1 MKLGHGCR
9 RRTPWWCWVVLF
21 ISAAV
26 MLPGAARLAGE
37 EGAHVTYFTSPEG
50 RAGASLPPL
59 PRTGAPKEPLVTRV
73 YEVPVAAKT
82 LYDTDGRPTLLV
94 DLQVANQGTEPL
106 SKLTVLVRVLD
117 STGAEKD
124 RRRVTLDMTGV
135 RPGIGA
141 RVSATL
147 PGVELL
153 EEDEVM
159 VELETNLPQDDLHG
173 LPEYA
178 EVAGV
183 S

>member
-1 MKLGHGCR
+1 MKKQSAIL
-9 RRTPWWCWVVLF
+9 VVVALLAT
-21 ISAAV
+21 IA
-26 MLPGAARLAGE
+26 LAGCGE
-37 EGAHVTYFTSPEG
+37 KETPEQKVE
-50 RAGASLPPL
+50 RL
-59 PRTGAPKEPLVTRV
+59 RYNHEI
-73 YEVPVAAKT
+73 YPVAAKT
-82 LYDTDGRPTLLV
+82 LYDAEGNPTLLV

-106 SKLTVLVRVLD
+106 ANLTVLVRVLD
-117 STGAEKD
+117 PTGAEKD
-124 RRRVTLDMTGV
+124 RGRVTLDMTDV

-159 VELETNLPQDDLHG
+159 VELETNLPLEVLQG

-178 EVAGV
+178 EITGV

>member
-1 MKLGHGCR
+1 MSMKR
-9 RRTPWWCWVVLF
+9 AIPVAV
-21 ISAAV
+21 V
-26 MLPGAARLAGE
+26 MLAMVAVLGCGEKETPEQKVERLRYNHE
-37 EGAHVTYFTSPEG
+37 IY
-50 RAGASLPPL
+50 
-59 PRTGAPKEPLVTRV
+59 
-73 YEVPVAAKT
+73 PVAAKT
-82 LYDTDGRPTLLV
+82 LYDAEGNPTLLV

-106 SKLTVLVRVLD
+106 AKLSVLVRVLD
-117 STGAEKD
+117 ATGAEKD
-124 RRRVTLDMTGV
+124 RRRVTLDMTDV
-135 RPGIGA
+135 RPGVGA

-159 VELETNLPQDDLHG
+159 VELETNLSPEILHG

>member
-1 MKLGHGCR
+1 MTKQRAILLM
-9 RRTPWWCWVVLF
+9 V
-21 ISAAV
+21 V
-26 MLPGAARLAGE
+26 MLATIALASCGEKETPEQKVERLRYNHE
-37 EGAHVTYFTSPEG
+37 IY
-50 RAGASLPPL
+50 
-59 PRTGAPKEPLVTRV
+59 
-73 YEVPVAAKT
+73 PVAAKT
-82 LYDTDGRPTLLV
+82 LYDAEGQPTLLV
-94 DLQVANQGTEPL
+94 DLQVANQGTEAL
-106 SKLTVLVRVLD
+106 AKLTVLVRVLD
-117 STGAEKD
+117 ATGAEKD
-124 RRRVTLDMTGV
+124 RRRVALDMTDV

-159 VELETNLPQDDLHG
+159 VELETNLPPDVLHG